1 MVKCARSPAKR
12 RYDEQHPVISF
23 RVTEQAYERLKDV
36 LVKQN
41 KSIGTFFRE
50 ALEIEQR
57 NYAEARRRAYEQGFK
72 EAKEKYAV
80 AVTCISCYDGF
91 YISSE
96 ELKDEAGLMLSN
108 KYAMVHEDCE
118 VPADD
123 DPSRVWRSKVKR
135 GR

>member
-1 MVKCARSPAKR
+1 MVKCVRSPAKR
-12 RYDEQHPVISF
+12 RYDERHPVISF

-41 KSIGTFFRE
+41 KSIGAFFRE

-57 NYAEARRRAYEQGFK
+57 NYDEARRRGYEQGFK

-108 KYAMVHEDCE
+108 KYAMVHKDCE
-118 VPADD
+118 VPAGD

-135 GR
+135 RH